1 MTSTAGDLVGGRYR
15 LVETIGE
22 GGMGRVWRGRDDL
35 LQRDVAIKELTVPG
49 NLTAHERDRLV
60 VRVIREARAAARLS
74 HPGIVT
80 VHDVVQHRGAP
91 MIVMELVRGR
101 SLSAVLRD
109 EGPLAGERVAAIGTA
124 VADALAVAHA
134 EGIVH
139 RDLKPDNILIDG
151 NRVVV
156 TDFGI
161 ASMADATMLTSEGV
175 VLGTP
180 AYMSPE
186 QIEGRHL
193 TTATD
198 LWSLGVTLY
207 VAVEGELPF
216 SAPSLGSLFA
226 AVLTQEPRPAHRA
239 GALWPGLSAL
249 LRKDPVERAA
259 AEQVA
264 GLLQADEAVMRKEL
278 LTRVATT
285 ANAMVELRR
294 ARSVQRRAKAP
305 EQRSAG
311 SPEPDAD
318 TDAPVTPA
326 EVSPERP
333 LTPDEVSWAAVAAIA
348 GLGILTGLFIWRLN
362 TPDAPAAFLWI
373 LALFG
378 LFGSGIVGRGLE
390 DVLRSWRSNSD
401 AKWMG
406 RIIHGIT
413 FAIFLILIL
422 RSKH

>member
-1 MTSTAGDLVGGRYR
+1 MTAMAGDLVGGRYR
-15 LVETIGE
+15 LVETVGE

-109 EGPLAGERVAAIGTA
+109 EGPLAGERVAAIGAA
-124 VADALAVAHA
+124 VADALAAAHA
-134 EGIVH
+134 AGIVH

-216 SAPSLGSLFA
+216 SAPSLRSLFA
-226 AVLTQEPRPAHRA
+226 AVLTQEPRPAHKA

-249 LRKDPVERAA
+249 LRKDPAERAA

-311 SPEPDAD
+311 SPKPDAE
-318 TDAPVTPA
+318 TDAPVTP
-326 EVSPERP
+326 
-333 LTPDEVSWAAVAAIA
+333 DEVSRGAVKAIL
-348 GLGILTGLFIWRLN
+348 GLGILTGLLIWRSTKPN
-362 TPDAPAAFLWI
+362 APASFLWFI
-373 LALFG
+373 ALPGF
-378 LFGSGIVGRGLE
+378 LGSAMVGEGME
-390 DVLRSWRSNSD
+390 DVLRSWQSNND
-401 AKWMG
+401 AKWVG
-406 RIIHGIT
+406 RIILGIT
-413 FAIFLILIL
+413 FVIFLILIF
-422 RSKH
+422 RSQL